1 VTGHAGPRVL
11 TGERV
16 GEDGLETLS
25 DQAQELS
32 RAQSALARRLHGLDH
47 ADLAGQRRAYDAF
60 SEGDPL
66 PPMAVESDVS
76 LGGVSCLGLMAKGG
90 RGSHVILW
98 MHGGGFVLGSSR
110 SHRGLAGQVAAQAR
124 CTAVIPDFRR
134 APEDRHPAAIEDG
147 LAVYRALLKEGVD
160 PANLIIAGDSAGGF
174 LALSMALRLK
184 SGGQRMPAALM
195 FLSPWVD
202 LSNRG
207 WSHAAKAGRDVLLTR
222 TGLDGRARMYLG
234 DVHPGEEGTGLLQ
247 ADLRDLPPAMIQV
260 GEADILLS
268 DSTMLAERLGAAGAP
283 VSLEIWPHMF
293 HVFQA
298 RYAVLGHARQAVQRL
313 GAWAGAHFGA

>member
-1 VTGHAGPRVL
+1 V
-11 TGERV
+11 
-16 GEDGLETLS
+16 ETTTE
-25 DQAQELS
+25 QAQELA

-47 ADLAGQRRAYDAF
+47 ADLPGQRRVYDAF
-60 SEGDPL
+60 SENDPL
-66 PPMAVESDVS
+66 PPMAVESDVR
-76 LGGVSCLGLMAKGG
+76 LGRVPCLGLMAKGG

-110 SHRGLAGQVAAQAR
+110 SHRGLAGQVAAAAR
-124 CTAVIPDFRR
+124 CTSVIPDFRR

-147 LAVYRALLKEGVD
+147 LAVYRGLLDEGVL
-160 PANLIIAGDSAGGF
+160 PQNIIFAGDSAGGF
-174 LALSMALRLK
+174 LVLSMALRIL
-184 SGGQRMPAALM
+184 GVDGPLPAGLM
-195 FLSPWVD
+195 FASPWVD

-222 TGLDGRARMYLG
+222 SGLDGRAKMYLG
-234 DVHPGEEGTGLLQ
+234 DIHPGEEGTDLLH
-247 ADLRDLPPAMIQV
+247 ADLRGLPPAMIQV

-268 DSTMLAERLGAAGAP
+268 DSTALAEKLGSAGSP

-298 RYAVLGHARQAVQRL
+298 RYSVLSHARQAVDRL
-313 GAWAGAHFGA
+313 GAWALAHFKG